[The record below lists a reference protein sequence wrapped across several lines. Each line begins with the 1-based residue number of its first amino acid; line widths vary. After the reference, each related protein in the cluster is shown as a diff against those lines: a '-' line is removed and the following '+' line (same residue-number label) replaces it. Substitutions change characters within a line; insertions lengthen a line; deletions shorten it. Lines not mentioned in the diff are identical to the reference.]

1 MTQEDRL
8 NYSAVLLEDAYR
20 CLSTA
25 KNNVG
30 INDYK
35 RQLIGNSWREDAG
48 KSMKKSRWC
57 GCHLLI

>member
-30 INDYK
+30 INDCK
-35 RQLIGNSWREDAG
+35 RQLIGNS
-48 KSMKKSRWC
+48 
-57 GCHLLI
+57 